1 MSWCI
6 THVIATCSWLVA
18 KLCGARGERAVDS
31 CSAALCERKTP
42 ALQLVYLALVGY
54 TYKMYHQH
62 VFALL
67 PLPGLPAWHM

>member
-1 MSWCI
+1 VSLVARLLNVRCWPTAARVCLCADRCPARM
-6 THVIATCSWLVA
+6 CSWLVA

-54 TYKMYHQH
+54 T
-62 VFALL
+62 
-67 PLPGLPAWHM
+67 

>member
-1 MSWCI
+1 M
-6 THVIATCSWLVA
+6 HVWPNVRCWLTAARVCLDADHYLARMCSWIVT

-54 TYKMYHQH
+54 T
-62 VFALL
+62 
-67 PLPGLPAWHM
+67 